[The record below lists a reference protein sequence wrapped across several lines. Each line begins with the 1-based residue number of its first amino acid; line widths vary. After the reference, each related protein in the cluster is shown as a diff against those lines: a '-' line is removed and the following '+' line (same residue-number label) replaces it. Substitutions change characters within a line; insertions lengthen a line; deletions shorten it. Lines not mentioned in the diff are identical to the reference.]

1 MKENRIKELREEQGL
16 SQSELARRARI
27 GPTNLNAIEH
37 GRIYA
42 WPKARRSLA
51 KALKVTQKELFPEEA

>member
-27 GPTNLNAIEH
+27 GAANLNAIER

-51 KALKVTQKELFPEEA
+51 KALKVTQKELFPEE